1 MRRAA
6 AADLE
11 RISNH
16 LEEHHP
22 NYQHANHPQTVQVL
36 GLHVFEFSASLCFVW
51 KFLPVLDNLVKGSA
65 EFPPFGNFPRPR
77 AEYSR
82 VPITAGLQVEI
93 GTESSSG
100 DRHPSGWGRGLS
112 WGKNR
117 RS

>member
-36 GLHVFEFSASLCFVW
+36 GLHV
-51 KFLPVLDNLVKGSA
+51 
-65 EFPPFGNFPRPR
+65 
-77 AEYSR
+77 
-82 VPITAGLQVEI
+82 
-93 GTESSSG
+93 SSSLRLCALFG
-100 DRHPSGWGRGLS
+100 SFCLFLIT
-112 WGKNR
+112 
-117 RS
+117 